1 MTTRPPKG
9 NLFTLGHSREPGEHF
24 ATLLDEGTVRV
35 ERIVSHGE
43 RSPDGFWYDQ
53 KDSEWVLLLAG
64 AARLQIEGEP
74 AEVELGPG
82 DFLTLPPRLRHRVS
96 WTDPRRETIWL
107 AVHFTPRKPVR
118 KGRKTPARAPK
129 PPKPRPPAGRI
140 LR

>member
-1 MTTRPPKG
+1 MRPPKG
-9 NLFTLGHSREPGEHF
+9 NLFTLGRGKEPGEHF

-43 RSPDGFWYDQ
+43 RSPNGFWYDQ
-53 KDSEWVLLLAG
+53 KNGEWVLLLAG

-96 WTDPRRETIWL
+96 WTDPRKETIWL

-118 KGRKTPARAPK
+118 KGRKPAARAPK